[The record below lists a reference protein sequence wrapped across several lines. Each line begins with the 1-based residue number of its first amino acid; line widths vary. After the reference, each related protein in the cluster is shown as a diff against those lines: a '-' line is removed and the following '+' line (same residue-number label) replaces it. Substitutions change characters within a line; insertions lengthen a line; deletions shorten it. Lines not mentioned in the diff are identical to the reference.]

1 MTAQKNLLL
10 ECLLICLHR
19 SKGITFKDKSQIN
32 FFFYYLTAN
41 MVQRR
46 EKLVFNSGGPI
57 LYLLSLEY
65 IKLKSLAV
73 PAQNATGPC
82 GVYLTYPHYIFSW
95 NSIVFS
101 FNYWC
106 NFQSNLNNSL
116 PLFKNDVVRTL
127 ALPFLITYLTYLK
140 TASA

>member
-1 MTAQKNLLL
+1 
-10 ECLLICLHR
+10 
-19 SKGITFKDKSQIN
+19 
-32 FFFYYLTAN
+32 

-65 IKLKSLAV
+65 VKLKSLAV

-82 GVYLTYPHYIFSW
+82 GVYLTYPLYIFSC

-140 TASA
+140 TASALSLFYRSIDALLSQPCTFLYVDMFNI